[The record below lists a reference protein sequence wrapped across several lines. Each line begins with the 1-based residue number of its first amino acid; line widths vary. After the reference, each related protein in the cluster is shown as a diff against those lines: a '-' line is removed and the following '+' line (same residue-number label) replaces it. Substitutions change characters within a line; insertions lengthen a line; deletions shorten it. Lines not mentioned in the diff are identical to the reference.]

1 MYFVDEKINIEDI
14 GFPSKG
20 SIISANVWTMLR
32 NLEDYPDPEEFKP
45 EQFIKDGKLD
55 PNVRDPLTLVFDF
68 GRRICPGRHLGSGS
82 LSMMVASVLHT
93 LEDHPL
99 TGNNGEKFDP
109 FSKVITG
116 PISYVNS
123 HYFGALFEL
132 NVVHAPEHVLCTLT
146 ARSTNAK
153 RLVQQSSL
161 SYETMG

>member
-68 GRRICPGRHLGSGS
+68 GRRSDLCLTTRNDDEALANLIVG
-82 LSMMVASVLHT
+82 SVL
-93 LEDHPL
+93 
-99 TGNNGEKFDP
+99 
-109 FSKVITG
+109 VA
-116 PISYVNS
+116 IS
-123 HYFGALFEL
+123 A
-132 NVVHAPEHVLCTLT
+132 ADRCP
-146 ARSTNAK
+146 
-153 RLVQQSSL
+153 
-161 SYETMG
+161 